1 MEQKTQPTLSPTV
14 AIIIAGILI
23 AGAIMYSNSISRKDS
38 KNTDSLTT
46 DTESMVEVDIKLMDK
61 DDHIRGSITAPVVII
76 EYADYDCV
84 FCKKFHN
91 TMNQIMKKYDGKVAW
106 VYRHYPIDKPNARGQ
121 ILHPDAG
128 TKAQAAEC
136 VASLGGNDAFWKY
149 TDALFNTIPQADP
162 SSLLQLPI
170 EAKKIGIDEKQFN
183 DCLSAGTFKDKVE
196 AMFQEGV
203 TAEVR
208 GTPQSYIALNGSLEF
223 IPVYGA
229 GSYEDISKVIDT
241 LLMSKEVAD
250 KAKAQ

>member
-1 MEQKTQPTLSPTV
+1 MEHKKQATLSPTV
-14 AIIIAGILI
+14 AIIITGILI
-23 AGAIMYSNSISRKDS
+23 AGAIIYSNTI
-38 KNTDSLTT
+38 KNNPSTENTGTEVEDSLI
-46 DTESMVEVDIKLMDK
+46 SVDIKPLDET
-61 DDHIRGSITAPVVII
+61 DHIRGDKNAPIVVI
-76 EYADYDCV
+76 EYADYDCI
-84 FCKKFHN
+84 FCKKFHS
-91 TMNQIMKKYDGKVAW
+91 TMNQIMKKYNGKIAW

-170 EAKKIGIDEKQFN
+170 EAKKIGIDEQQFN
-183 DCLSAGTFKDKVE
+183 TCLSTGTFKDKVE
-196 AMFQEGV
+196 AMFQEGIV
-203 TAEVR
+203 AEVR
-208 GTPQSYIALNGSLEF
+208 GTPQSYIAINGSLEF

-229 GSYEDISKVIDT
+229 GSYEDVSKVIDT
-241 LLMSKEVAD
+241 LLASKEIAD